1 NNQAQYFG
9 EGTRLSVLGKL
20 WD

>member
-9 EGTRLSVLGKL
+9 EGTRLSVL
-20 WD
+20 